1 MCRSY
6 IDKQAQM
13 RTLAVPTDNIKAGIL
28 LVIGFTALIPF
39 VEGAVK
45 ALGQGGMV
53 APEITFGRFLTQV
66 LLIGAAILLINRG
79 RFGQLPA
86 PLWPFVLR
94 GLLITAGSGLLYAG
108 LTFLPLADSSAIL
121 FVMPLMITALS
132 ALLLRETVGP
142 WRWSAALAGFA
153 GAMLVASPNIHMVG
167 WAAMLPALAALCYA
181 GAVMLTRRFAAHGS
195 AIVFQFT
202 TALTAC
208 IVLSVILL
216 AGAAVDMAAIRPHW
230 PTTAEFRLLLIVG
243 LFATVTNMMM
253 TQAARIAP
261 SSVLAP
267 FLYLEIIG
275 AMLMG
280 YFAFSHVPGWEMLL
294 GGSIVVVA
302 GLIVWWRE
310 TSLAASIEADR
321 SD

>member
-1 MCRSY
+1 
-6 IDKQAQM
+6 M

-53 APEITFGRFLTQV
+53 SPEITFGRFVTQV
-66 LLIGAAILLINRG
+66 LLIGTTILVLNRG
-79 RFGQLPA
+79 RFGPLPS
-86 PLWPFVLR
+86 PLWPFLLR

-108 LTFLPLADSSAIL
+108 LAFLPLADSSAIL

-132 ALLLRETVGP
+132 ALLLREAVGP

-153 GAMLVASPNIHMVG
+153 GAMLVASPNIGSVG
-167 WAAMLPALAALCYA
+167 WAALLPAMAALCYA

-195 AIVFQFT
+195 AITFQFT
-202 TALTAC
+202 TAITAC
-208 IVLSVILL
+208 VVLTMVLIVGTVGDI
-216 AGAAVDMAAIRPHW
+216 AAIRPSW
-230 PTTAEFRLLLIVG
+230 PTMGEFQLLLTVG

-280 YFAFSHVPGWEMLL
+280 YFVFNHVPGWQMLL
-294 GGSIVVVA
+294 GGSIVVAA

-310 TSLAASIEADR
+310 TSIAASIKPE
-321 SD
+321 

>member
-1 MCRSY
+1 
-6 IDKQAQM
+6 M
-13 RTLAVPTDNIKAGIL
+13 RTLADPTDNIKAGIL

-45 ALGQGGMV
+45 ALGRGGMV

-108 LTFLPLADSSAIL
+108 LAFLPLADSSAIL

-153 GAMLVASPNIHMVG
+153 GAMLVASPNIYMVG

-181 GAVMLTRRFAAHGS
+181 GAVMLTRRYAAHGS

-216 AGAAVDMAAIRPHW
+216 AGAATDMAAIRPRW
-230 PTTAEFRLLLIVG
+230 PTIAEFQLLLTVG

-294 GGSIVVVA
+294 GGSIVVIA

-310 TSLAASIEADR
+310 TTLAASIKAE
-321 SD
+321 

>member
-1 MCRSY
+1 MPS
-6 IDKQAQM
+6 I
-13 RTLAVPTDNIKAGIL
+13 TVPSDNIKAGIL
-28 LVIGFTALIPF
+28 LVVGFTALIPF

-45 ALGQGGMV
+45 ALGEGGMV
-53 APEITFGRFLTQV
+53 SPEITFGRFATQIII
-66 LLIGAAILLINRG
+66 IGAAILVINRG
-79 RFGQLPA
+79 RFERLPR
-86 PLWPFVLR
+86 PIWPFVLR

-108 LTFLPLADSSAIL
+108 LAFLPLSDSSAIL
-121 FVMPLMITALS
+121 FVMPLIITALS

-153 GAMLVASPNIHMVG
+153 GAMLVASPNIGTVG
-167 WAAMLPALAALCYA
+167 WAALLPALAALCYA

-195 AIVFQFT
+195 AIIFQFT

-208 IVLSVILL
+208 AVLTTVLI
-216 AGAAVDMAAIRPHW
+216 AGAVGDIAAIRPSW
-230 PTTAEFRLLLIVG
+230 PKTEEFQLLLTVG
-243 LFATVTNMMM
+243 LIATVTNMMM

-280 YFAFSHVPGWEMLL
+280 YFVFNHVPGWEMLL
-294 GGSIVVVA
+294 GGSIVVAA

-310 TSLAASIEADR
+310 ATVTASIKAE
-321 SD
+321 